1 MIKLSATEAVGKIRN
16 GEITSRELVQA
27 CLDRI
32 AEFEATIGAWAH
44 LDADHALD
52 QAKRADEDHAKGLA
66 TGPLH
71 GVPVGVKDIID
82 TADFPTEN
90 GTVLHSGR
98 TPDGDATLVA
108 RLREAGAVDVVVAA
122 DDHWA
127 LMHEHRGAPEP
138 SLDELA
144 ALMDPVD
151 ILLVEG
157 FKQHDH
163 DKIEVHRRATGKP
176 LLCLGDPNIV
186 AIASDEPVDGVAL
199 PRFDLDDVA
208 AIADFIV
215 GR

>member
-1 MIKLSATEAVGKIRN
+1 MNIMGIAGYSGSGK
-16 GEITSRELVQA
+16 T
-27 CLDRI
+27 
-32 AEFEATIGAWAH
+32 
-44 LDADHALD
+44 
-52 QAKRADEDHAKGLA
+52 
-66 TGPLH
+66 
-71 GVPVGVKDIID
+71 
-82 TADFPTEN
+82 
-90 GTVLHSGR
+90 
-98 TPDGDATLVA
+98 TLVVRLIPEIRRRGLTVSTVKHTHHNVSIDEKGSLTR
-108 RLREAGAVDVVVAA
+108 RLRDAGAIDVVVATT
-122 DDHWA
+122 DHCA

-138 SLDELA
+138 SLEELA
-144 ALMDPVD
+144 ARMKSVD